1 TPILGGVP
9 RACRRLRPAPRSAAV
24 NERPGRD
31 LRARLARDFDEGGSI
46 VRKSTLERAAQLP
59 RSRGTVACRTEGL
72 GELHEVGIAQRF
84 AEKPSA
90 EGGLLVAQH
99 IAEAVVV
106 EHDRHG
112 ADAML
117 HGGGQLLHSEH
128 EAAVAVDRYHRPG
141 RIRDLDAERGHIA
154 EAEVVLIAARDIG
167 ARLVHREAE
176 AGGESDLADL
186 FDEEAVARQ
195 YRADRVQEGEL
206 RLHHLELAP
215 GTRLE
220 I

>member
-1 TPILGGVP
+1 SAGASGRAGDMLTRPPSSRVRSKAKCSGRIRTAASSGAAPLILWA
-9 RACRRLRPAPRSAAV
+9 ACRGPAGGTTPAPRSAAV

-31 LRARLARDFDEGGSI
+31 LRARLARDLDEGGSI
-46 VRKSTLERAAQLP
+46 VRKGTLERAAQLP
-59 RSRGTVACRTEGL
+59 RSRGAVACRTEGL

-154 EAEVVLIAARDIG
+154 EAEV
-167 ARLVHREAE
+167 
-176 AGGESDLADL
+176 
-186 FDEEAVARQ
+186 
-195 YRADRVQEGEL
+195 
-206 RLHHLELAP
+206 
-215 GTRLE
+215 
-220 I
+220 

>member
-1 TPILGGVP
+1 
-9 RACRRLRPAPRSAAV
+9 
-24 NERPGRD
+24 
-31 LRARLARDFDEGGSI
+31 
-46 VRKSTLERAAQLP
+46 
-59 RSRGTVACRTEGL
+59 
-72 GELHEVGIAQRF
+72 
-84 AEKPSA
+84 
-90 EGGLLVAQH
+90 
-99 IAEAVVV
+99 
-106 EHDRHG
+106 
-112 ADAML
+112 ML

-176 AGGESDLADL
+176 AGDESDLADL

-220 I
+220 ILEFRFPGRTLAQARRERLEERAHSEARVGHHADLGRAARHLRRVYVDAHDPQLRRHLLPADELQLHARADR

>member
-1 TPILGGVP
+1 
-9 RACRRLRPAPRSAAV
+9 
-24 NERPGRD
+24 
-31 LRARLARDFDEGGSI
+31 
-46 VRKSTLERAAQLP
+46 
-59 RSRGTVACRTEGL
+59 
-72 GELHEVGIAQRF
+72 
-84 AEKPSA
+84 SA
-90 EGGLLVAQH
+90 ESGLLVAQH
-99 IAEAVVV
+99 IAEALVV

-176 AGGESDLADL
+176 RSEEHTSELQSPYDL
-186 FDEEAVARQ
+186 VC
-195 YRADRVQEGEL
+195 
-206 RLHHLELAP
+206 RLLLEKKKQIA
-215 GTRLE
+215 E
-220 I
+220 QK